1 MPRRDSLRRQDRHRA
16 AATGRQLGSPALPR
30 SSAGRQPPPGPDRPC
45 SPPSLALCRASLS
58 WHVPGPH
65 IRNWTR
71 AYGLSRSNKTFT
83 NEAAGA
89 PQAEQHA
96 EDTRDSSPPPHANS
110 HVCPV
115 AWVSTPRKSSL
126 ATASCCPG
134 PVTRREDRD
143 PRRALAPR
151 LAGCPNKAPAGGT
164 RRPRA

>member
-1 MPRRDSLRRQDRHRA
+1 MPGRDSLRRQDRHRA

-30 SSAGRQPPPGPDRPC
+30 SRAGRRPPPGPDRPC

-71 AYGLSRSNKTFT
+71 AYGLSRSNKPLPMKQQVPRRPS
-83 NEAAGA
+83 NM
-89 PQAEQHA
+89 QR
-96 EDTRDSSPPPHANS
+96 TRGTALLPPTANS

-115 AWVSTPRKSSL
+115 AWVSTPRKSSP